1 MERSRIG
8 DYLPVKRLTT
18 GGPGFVHL
26 FATRADEPST
36 SPEFFIK
43 MVQPPTDEA
52 AGAVVEAQFEHE
64 LQLMKALNHPNVPS
78 ILADGEE
85 DGLRY
90 YVTERVI
97 GVDLATLL
105 GHRQNEVRGLSAP
118 ICVYLMAQVTN
129 ALVALHGI
137 EVLGDDNEPT
147 PIDALHRDICPANI
161 LLSTDGDA
169 LLTDFGSASST
180 WLAREHTVRDVGARA
195 YMAPERVI
203 GGGEASVATELF
215 GMAVMLWEMLRGE
228 RCLRG
233 EDDLRTMENIARFEI
248 TNAQNRISGLS
259 TRLNEVV
266 RRNLDQDPNRRF
278 ATSYQMLARL
288 SQARESE
295 HAGTAREELG
305 QMVAQAMHALD
316 GSGG

>member
-8 DYLPVKRLTT
+8 NYLPVKRLTT
-18 GGPGFVHL
+18 GGPAFMHL
-26 FATRADEPST
+26 FATRADEPNPD
-36 SPEFFIK
+36 PEFFIK
-43 MVQPPTDEA
+43 MVQPSSD
-52 AGAVVEAQFEHE
+52 AGDHALMTAQFEHE

-78 ILADGEE
+78 VLDDGEE

-105 GHRQNEVRGLSAP
+105 GHRHDEVRSLSAP

-137 EVLGDDNEPT
+137 EVLGEDGEPA
-147 PIDALHRDICPANI
+147 PIDALHRDICPANV
-161 LLSTDGDA
+161 LLSTDGDV
-169 LLTDFGSASST
+169 LLTDLGSASSA

-203 GGGEASVATELF
+203 SGGEATVATDLF

-233 EDDLRTMENIARFEI
+233 ADDLRTMENIARFEI

-259 TRLNEVV
+259 PRLNEVV
-266 RRNLDQDPNRRF
+266 RRNLDKDPNRRF
-278 ATSYQMLARL
+278 ATSYQMLSRL

-295 HAGTAREELG
+295 HAASARQELG
-305 QMVAQAMHALD
+305 QLVAQAAQAMD
-316 GSGG
+316 GAGG